1 MVKKRKPTHPGIIL
15 EEHYIKTLPITL
27 QELADASG
35 ISRNTLYK
43 IRSGNAR
50 ITANIAVRLSK
61 VFNTTPQL
69 WLNLQQKYDIWE
81 AEHDKYIRSEHIMPV
96 IPISASARK
105 YL

>member
-15 EEHYIKTLPITL
+15 EEHYIKILPITL
-27 QELADASG
+27 QELSDASG

-61 VFNTTPQL
+61 VFNTTPEL

-81 AEHDKYIRSEHIMPV
+81 AEHNKYICSEHITPI
-96 IPISASARK
+96 IPMSASARR
-105 YL
+105 Y

>member
-1 MVKKRKPTHPGIIL
+1 MVKKRKPTHPGVIL
-15 EEHYIKTLPITL
+15 EEHYIKELPITL
-27 QELADASG
+27 QELSEASG

-50 ITANIAVRLSK
+50 ITANIALRLSK

-81 AEHDKYIRSEHIMPV
+81 AEHDKYICSAHIK
-96 IPISASARK
+96 PIIFMSASAKR
-105 YL
+105 Y